1 MTAEAQT
8 QTAPTQQP
16 TPVQH
21 RVLVTGSREWTDID
35 LVDQALDAAL
45 ALLQVPLTMQD
56 TVTLIHGAAK
66 GLDYLSSVVA
76 GSRGWKVEEYPAK
89 WNEHS
94 ADCPGWHLNPIVLDT
109 CKMAGHRRNHEMI
122 ALGADLV
129 IAFPTGDENSGLS
142 RGTWGC
148 ARAAKAAGLPTLVL
162 WNGAFFPWGQT
173 AEQLVIDERARTL
186 KDPAAHTAAPAAVGT
201 LQPIPF

>member
-1 MTAEAQT
+1 MTVETQN
-8 QTAPTQQP
+8 QTAPAQPP

-56 TVTLIHGAAK
+56 TMLLVAGGAR
-66 GLDYLSSVVA
+66 GLDSLAAVVA
-76 GSRGWKVEEYPAK
+76 GSRGWKVEEHPAR
-89 WNEHS
+89 WGEHG
-94 ADCPGWHLNPIVLDT
+94 ADCPTSHLQPVVQAT
-109 CKMAGHRRNHEMI
+109 CKMAGHRRNHEMV

-129 IAFPTGDENSGLS
+129 IAFPTGDEKSGLS

-148 ARAAKAAGLPTLVL
+148 ARAAKAAALPTLVL
-162 WNGAFFPWGQT
+162 WKDRLWPWGDQ
-173 AEQLVIDERARTL
+173 ASQLVIDERARTL